1 MLSSVL
7 DLSGDVI
14 NLVIMLLNRIGVTIS
29 GSSLSSK

>member
-14 NLVIMLLNRIGVTIS
+14 NLVIMLLNRVGVTIS

>member
-14 NLVIMLLNRIGVTIS
+14 NLVIMLLNRVGVTIF

>member
-14 NLVIMLLNRIGVTIS
+14 NLVIMLLNRVGVIIS